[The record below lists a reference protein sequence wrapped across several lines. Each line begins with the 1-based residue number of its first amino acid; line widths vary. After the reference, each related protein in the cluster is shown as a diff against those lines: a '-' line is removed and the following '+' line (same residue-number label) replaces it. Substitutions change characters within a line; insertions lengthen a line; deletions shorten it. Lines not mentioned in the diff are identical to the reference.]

1 MMDWFQELTS
11 FQKTYWILTGI
22 STCMFL
28 IVLITTIIGADS
40 DDIGDV
46 DAEIDGDTGA
56 GFQFFTLKNLVA
68 FFTIFG
74 WSGISS
80 IDSGNSKPTTVL
92 ISIFCG
98 LLMMFVMAALFY
110 YISKLTSSGTLKMH
124 NALNATG
131 EVYLTVGANR
141 TRAGKIQ
148 IKIQG
153 ALRELEALTDYT
165 EDLKQGRIITVTE
178 VTENGTLI
186 IEPQNKNKLLC

>member
-1 MMDWFQELTS
+1 MDWFYNLTA
-11 FQKTYWILTGI
+11 FQQTYWVLTGI
-22 STCMFL
+22 SSLFFL
-28 IVLITTIIGADS
+28 FVLITTIMGADS

-46 DAEIDGDTGA
+46 DAEIDADTGV
-56 GFQFFTLKNLVA
+56 GFQFFTFKNLVA
-68 FFTIFG
+68 FFAIFG

-80 IDSGNSKPTTVL
+80 IHSGNSKPTTVI

-110 YISKLTSSGTLKMH
+110 YISKLTSSGTLKMK

-153 ALRELEALTDYT
+153 ALRELEALTDYN
-165 EDLKQGRIITVTE
+165 EDLKQGRIIIVTE

-186 IEPQNKNKLLC
+186 IEPQNKTKLLC